1 MKLQQLRY
9 VLEVYRHNLNV
20 SAAADALFTS
30 QPGVSKQIRLLEE
43 ELGVQ
48 IFIRS
53 GKRIIS
59 VSPPGKAVLEMA
71 ERVLHDIHNI
81 KNIGKEFT
89 DHDSG
94 VLTIATTHTQ
104 ARYAL
109 PLIIAEFV
117 KQYPKVQL
125 SIKQGSPSALAQMVV
140 SGEAD
145 FAITTEL
152 IENFDELRS
161 IPCSR
166 WTHGVVVPDSHPL
179 TTLKQPVTLADIANY
194 PLITYEFAFNSHSSI
209 AQAFSRAKFDHPN
222 VVLAAADTD
231 VLKTYVK
238 LGLGI
243 GIMAQ
248 MAFDSES
255 DRGLHM
261 IDAAHLFDASYT
273 SVTLRP
279 DSYLRGYT
287 YRFIEMFAPEL
298 NREKID
304 KMLYEP
310 LAEDFSI

>member
-9 VLEVYRHNLNV
+9 VLEVYRQNLNV

-59 VSPPGKAVLEMA
+59 VSPPGKAVLVLA
-71 ERVLHDIHNI
+71 ERVLHDVHNI

-89 DHDSG
+89 DHNSG
-94 VLTIATTHTQ
+94 ILTIATTHTQ
-104 ARYAL
+104 ARYVL
-109 PLIIAEFV
+109 PSIIAEFV
-117 KQYPKVQL
+117 KKYPKVQL
-125 SIKQGSPSALAQMVV
+125 SIKQGSPSALAQMVL

-145 FAITTEL
+145 FAITTESL
-152 IENFDELRS
+152 DSLDELRS
-161 IPCSR
+161 IPCSK
-166 WTHGVVVPDSHPL
+166 WTHGIIIPDGHPL
-179 TTLKQPVTLADIANY
+179 LNTAATIRLQDVAAY
-194 PLITYEFAFNSHSSI
+194 PLITYEFAFNSNSCISH
-209 AQAFSRAKFDHPN
+209 AFNKAKIEHPN

-248 MAFDSES
+248 MAFDP
-255 DRGLHM
+255 DNDQGLQM
-261 IDAAHLFDASYT
+261 IDASHLFESSYT
-273 SVTLRP
+273 AITLRP

-287 YRFIEMFAPEL
+287 YEFINMFSPGL
-298 NREKID
+298 TREKID
-304 KMLYEP
+304 KLLYEP
-310 LAEDFSI
+310 IEEDFSI

>member
-48 IFIRS
+48 IFIRN
-53 GKRIIS
+53 GKRIMS
-59 VSPPGKAVLEMA
+59 VSPPGKAVLAMA
-71 ERVLHDIHNI
+71 ERVLHDVHNI

-89 DHDSG
+89 DHNSG

-104 ARYAL
+104 ARYVL
-109 PLIIAEFV
+109 PSVIAEFV
-117 KQYPKVQL
+117 EKYPKVQI
-125 SIKQGSPSALAQMVV
+125 SIKQGSPAALAQMVL

-145 FAITTEL
+145 FAITTEP
-152 IENFDELRS
+152 IDNFEELRS
-161 IPCSR
+161 IACSK
-166 WTHGVVVPDSHPL
+166 WSHGIVVPDGHPL
-179 TTLKQPVTLADIANY
+179 LSAVETMLLQDVAAY
-194 PLITYEFAFNSHSSI
+194 PLITYEFAFNSNSSI
-209 AQAFSRAKFDHPN
+209 SHAFRKAKIEHPN
-222 VVLAAADTD
+222 VVLAASDTD

-248 MAFDSES
+248 MAFEPDT
-255 DRGLHM
+255 DHGLQL
-261 IDAAHLFDASYT
+261 IDASHLFEPSYT
-273 SVTLRP
+273 AVTLRP

-287 YRFIEMFAPEL
+287 YEFINMFSPGL
-298 NREKID
+298 TREKID
-304 KMLYEP
+304 KLLYEP
-310 LAEDFSI
+310 IEEDFSI

>member
-9 VLEVYRHNLNV
+9 ALEVYRHNLNV
-20 SAAADALFTS
+20 SAAADALYTS

-59 VSPPGKAVLEMA
+59 VSPPGKTVLALA
-71 ERVLHDIHNI
+71 ERVLHDVHNI

-89 DHDSG
+89 DHNSG

-109 PLIIAEFV
+109 PHIVAQFV
-117 KQYPKVQL
+117 KEYPKVKL
-125 SIKQGSPSALAQMVV
+125 SIKQGSPSAIAHMVI

-145 FAITTEL
+145 FAITTEPL
-152 IENFDELRS
+152 ENFDELRS
-161 IPCSR
+161 IPCSK
-166 WTHGVVVPDSHPL
+166 WTHGIITPEKHPL
-179 TTLKQPVTLADIANY
+179 LEKAEISIEDIAAY
-194 PLITYEFAFNSHSSI
+194 PLVTYEFAFNSNSSI
-209 AQAFSRAKFDHPN
+209 AHAFHQAKIGHPN
-222 VVLAAADTD
+222 IVLAAADTG

-243 GIMAQ
+243 GLMAQ
-248 MAFDSES
+248 MAFDREA
-255 DRGLHM
+255 DRGLRM
-261 IDAAHLFDASYT
+261 IDASHLFNPSHTAI
-273 SVTLRP
+273 TLRP

-287 YRFIEMFAPEL
+287 YEFINMFAPGL
-298 NREKID
+298 TKDKID
-304 KMLYEP
+304 KLLYEP
-310 LAEDFSI
+310 IEEDFSI